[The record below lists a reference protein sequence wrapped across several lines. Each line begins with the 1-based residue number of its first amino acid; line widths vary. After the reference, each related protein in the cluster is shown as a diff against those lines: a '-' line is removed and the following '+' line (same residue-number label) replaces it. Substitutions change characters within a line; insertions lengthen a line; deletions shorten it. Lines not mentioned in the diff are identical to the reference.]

1 MAEQRRGNQQQRHHH
16 HPAVDDVMKVLS
28 RASRDLLLVQRQLD
42 QEFQR
47 SYPDDVNPCKIVAR
61 IKKIQEDLVSL
72 KELCRELLAEKQD
85 LIDKTRSVLV
95 GQRHSLQMLLAS
107 SGLPST
113 SESDDIAYTNLNQKL
128 KLFTN
133 FTLLKNLRDHRSS
146 GQSSLTRFATY
157 LHLNRLSTNGQLK

>member
-1 MAEQRRGNQQQRHHH
+1 MAEQRRGNQQQRHRHH

-107 SGLPST
+107 SGLPSM
-113 SESDDIAYTNLNQKL
+113 SESDDMAYANLNQVIDEWTAQVRAKTGDE
-128 KLFTN
+128 KDIGEDINQMLFSALVQN
-133 FTLLKNLRDHRSS
+133 N
-146 GQSSLTRFATY
+146 
-157 LHLNRLSTNGQLK
+157 

>member
-113 SESDDIAYTNLNQKL
+113 SESDDIAYTNLNQVIDEWAAQVRAKTGDE
-128 KLFTN
+128 KDIGEDINQMLFSALVQN
-133 FTLLKNLRDHRSS
+133 N
-146 GQSSLTRFATY
+146 
-157 LHLNRLSTNGQLK
+157 